1 MSEQILGFLG
11 LMRRA
16 GALAVGAEDAF
27 DAARQRA
34 SPQSAPGPGAETPAP
49 EGPKVPQ
56 RAAGRVR
63 GSKSRASP
71 EKGGTELW

>member
-27 DAARQRA
+27 DAARENKARC
-34 SPQSAPGPGAETPAP
+34 PGI
-49 EGPKVPQ
+49 
-56 RAAGRVR
+56 
-63 GSKSRASP
+63 
-71 EKGGTELW
+71 